1 MGISGSTETS
11 SLSGAESIDK
21 EGSSEEN
28 TPEKPEKTR
37 PVKEKK
43 VSHNTTHH
51 DLNRLKKA
59 YNIHEDIHLKILG
72 KRDTPSRPPKGC
84 VTLYLKCFKLGVR
97 LPLQS
102 YFVRVLGRMHLA
114 PGLLNPNGWRILS
127 DMFVLWKRCELG
139 EPTVN
144 EIKNLY
150 QLRNSP
156 KDTS

>member
-11 SLSGAESIDK
+11 SLNGAESIDK

-28 TPEKPEKTR
+28 TPKKTK

-43 VSHNTTHH
+43 ISHRAEVKSYPTDYMKCSTTHH
-51 DLNRLKKA
+51 DLNRLRKF
-59 YNIHEDIHLKILG
+59 YNIHDDIHLKILG
-72 KRDTPSRPPKGC
+72 KRDTPNRPPKGC

-114 PGLLNPNGWRILS
+114 P
-127 DMFVLWKRCELG
+127 D
-139 EPTVN
+139 
-144 EIKNLY
+144 
-150 QLRNSP
+150 
-156 KDTS
+156 